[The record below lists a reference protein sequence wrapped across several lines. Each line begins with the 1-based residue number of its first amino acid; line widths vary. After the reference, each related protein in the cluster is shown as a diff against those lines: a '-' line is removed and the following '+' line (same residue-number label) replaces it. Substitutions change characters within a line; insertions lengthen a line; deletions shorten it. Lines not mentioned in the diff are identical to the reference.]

1 MAALSN
7 AFNYPIRFC
16 SWTAHGWAVSMAI
29 EPRKQLLAIDLWPEH
44 LSLALCIGA
53 IAKHDASRAAV
64 TFGACLYVLRK
75 DLPLWSIDRDREQW
89 SIFLST
95 TKERTSLKASH
106 RNGYS
111 AFRRSLKR
119 QLH

>member
-16 SWTAHGWAVSMAI
+16 SWKAHGWAVSMAI

-75 DLPLWSIDRDREQW
+75 DLPLLSIDMDRDP
-89 SIFLST
+89 LS
-95 TKERTSLKASH
+95 SLL
-106 RNGYS
+106 
-111 AFRRSLKR
+111 F
-119 QLH
+119 

>member
-44 LSLALCIGA
+44 LSLSPSALE
-53 IAKHDASRAAV
+53 
-64 TFGACLYVLRK
+64 
-75 DLPLWSIDRDREQW
+75 PLLNTMQAGPR
-89 SIFLST
+89 
-95 TKERTSLKASH
+95 
-106 RNGYS
+106 
-111 AFRRSLKR
+111 
-119 QLH
+119 